1 MPSTL
6 EELPA
11 SDTGGIF
18 DDLLWKPSLDSRPNR
33 GVIDTATS
41 SLARGTHQL
50 AATGLGLGGVIAET
64 FGADQF
70 AKSFMRGYT
79 RQMAQAADIPAE
91 IGSYTN
97 IRSLSDDPEGFIRD
111 VGTYINEGVFE
122 NIPNMAASMGGGE
135 VGAIAGGAL
144 AKRGVA
150 KRVAERALGEK
161 FGAAAAERVI
171 GRGRLLG
178 AEAGAFVANTGQEI
192 GSIGG
197 DIYEKTG
204 QISVPESIV
213 GGVAAGAVETLGE
226 LGVLKKVFGEAV
238 AGKLNEKLRWKLAR
252 IGETAGKQFSKEALT
267 EAIQTGI
274 EEASAYHALNEP
286 DKPFWTP
293 ELMDSIIDSALKGGA
308 SGAVMGMGAQ
318 IVQEARR
325 KEKVNGLRA
334 AADVNRAAGNTAT
347 ADALQAKADD
357 VEFQPVTLDEL
368 KPKSAPGTTVNDQGK
383 TVLVNPETGTTDFPA
398 PQQEPA
404 TQSPNASAPT
414 TDASAPDSRKQPA
427 PVADAPLAGES
438 TSPPPAATTTE
449 PTPAAPAPEAVPQ
462 EQRPT
467 THPAVADFDRLLA
480 EQGMT
485 PEEHARGSAISADL
499 VPMPDEFRNRVYSAP
514 SKIAGKGMFASS
526 GVTAGRE
533 VAPAM
538 ILEPDGIKR
547 TPVGRY
553 VNHAD
558 DANTSLVV
566 QGNQAML
573 VAKRFIPAGEEL
585 TVNYREQAAAVEQL
599 REQLKKAEQTPAQSK
614 DEAGSVNKPDFM
626 ADYSEPFGSQ
636 KWRIKNGVGPNDT
649 LTGDQQTGWVSESPV
664 STVKG
669 SSGKIVRTV
678 NAKGEGKILG
688 VAVSEPAAAPSTA
701 KLDDIKARRSE
712 LQRKIREK
720 LKQIGS
726 APDPELLTLAAQL
739 AANYAEEGVV
749 KFKDFASRVKADM
762 GDVWQQMQRYLH
774 AAWQGAGADNAQLE
788 DVSRKEAADHLAAVD
803 KEGAT
808 GNLTTEAQNET
819 GTDIREGDKGG
830 ESTPIIGGDA
840 ATPSTD
846 EGNRGNVADSVPGT
860 GKNSGRGGNSG
871 GNGQRAGR
879 PSADTGA
886 QDAGGILGGTPA
898 GGTRANPAQSGDR
911 AGVSE
916 PAHNDVGREN
926 YHLENPESIVGGG
939 PKARFAKNQEALET
953 YHTLLSEQ
961 RSPTKAELDKLAG
974 YTGWGSFG
982 QELFNGS
989 WDFPRPKPGWEIED
1003 AWLRDQLGEEG
1014 WKSAQ
1019 QSIINAHYTDPVTV
1033 SSMWDMVR
1041 RMGFTGGRVLEPS
1054 VGIGNF
1060 FSLMPRDLM
1069 AASTLTGI
1077 ELDKSTGRMAQMLH
1091 PQANIQ
1097 IKGYQDSKTA
1107 DNFYDLVIGNW
1118 PFADVKPADRR
1129 YNHLNANLHDYF
1141 FIKALDQVRPGG
1153 IVIGI
1158 TSAGTMDKKNPAI
1171 RRYLASRAE
1180 LVDAFR
1186 LPAGTFGKYA
1196 GTSVTTDI
1204 IILKK
1209 RETPVPDPKDN
1220 WIESKEK
1227 ETPAGNFSYNKFYW
1241 DNPKNIV
1248 GTIGFGRGTTSG
1260 RPGMIVTPPPNHEQA
1275 IRNLGER
1282 VPANVFQP
1290 WAKAKG
1296 DVVTIANTDS
1306 GARQLSIVEKGGE
1319 LYQVQ
1324 GEQLVVADNLK
1335 SWKKKSIKENQQRL
1349 QEARDAIAIRSE
1361 LDTLMAAY
1369 RSGADTEAPRQRL
1382 KQAYSSFVAKHG
1394 PVRDSFMLRYM
1405 EKLQD
1410 SSAISVL
1417 NLEDDNGRPREVLER
1432 DVLRRKA
1439 SGVQAGNIDDAFA
1452 VQRNNSLHFS
1462 MEEVAKLAK
1471 TTPEAVKN
1479 RLVELGQ
1486 IFQTPTGEWQARDE
1500 YLSGNVR
1507 RKLREAEAAQ
1517 EQGVDMARNI
1527 EALKA
1532 VLPKDVPHFEIE
1544 VRMGANWVGVPD
1556 YKDFIASLIPADQ
1569 SRIAVERMATG
1580 WNVKINDD
1588 NARDSNEATVIWG
1601 SKRRDANINDILTNA
1616 MNGTQVRLYDET
1628 KEGPVFNQDAT
1639 EKVNGKIES
1648 VREQFQ
1654 KWIWQDGGRTAR
1666 LTAEYNEV
1674 ANSLVTPQRDGSYL
1688 RLEGL
1693 ALKVGSSEFDFR
1705 KHQRDAVARFT
1716 QDGKGMAAHEVGT
1729 GKTFTM
1735 AGLVMEGRRLGVFRK
1750 PIVFAHNANSAS
1762 VRSDFQAAY
1771 PSGKFLY
1778 LDSLTPQERQ
1788 ARLRQIALDDWD
1800 AIIVPHSLISRFTL
1814 SEKTMMDLA
1823 RDEIQALEDEIASVM
1838 AEIGAAYTKA
1848 DLDDPKALNKALAY
1862 KPGAHTAKK
1871 LVKQRMRIIERIQK
1885 KAQEASKE
1893 DAVLFEDL
1901 GVDAVL
1907 VDEAHE
1913 FKKISLATRKQIK
1926 GLNKDESGMGFSLS
1940 LLTDYVKKQN
1950 GGKGI
1955 FLFTGTPVTNTLNE
1969 VYNMMRYVMSNDMTE
1984 AGIQRFDDWFNMFAD
1999 SESEVEM
2006 TEAGTYEAV
2015 DRLRAFINVSELAR
2029 MAGRY
2034 FDVVFAKNMPE
2045 FKDRTSPDGMTENPV
2060 GRPFKKVIPV
2070 TSDMS
2075 PEQLEHMASIR
2086 RRFATWKAASGKIR
2100 RLMMMEGKDTPLQ
2113 LSTESSLAALDYRL
2127 VDKNAPDYKGS
2138 KANATVTRI
2147 LDIYRDSPDTT
2158 QMVFM
2163 EQGYNDYTD
2172 RTKKVKNADGTVR
2185 LDADGNPVLEK
2196 TRVEKF
2202 NLARDMVEKLM
2213 AGGVKPEEIAIF
2225 ANMKLNPAA
2234 SNPND
2239 PLRKVN
2245 RVTSAVTKEDLAAM
2259 MRAGKIRVA
2268 FGQTKTMG
2276 TGVNAQTLMRAMHHL
2291 DAPWQP
2297 GEFEQRNGRGWRQGN
2312 KWNTVREHRYFAE
2325 GSGDGKRWQFL
2336 LNKVR
2341 FITRFME
2348 ALSKTG
2354 QENLRTLE
2362 GEGADASDANDTV
2375 ADFEQSFGTAAGDP
2389 RQMLKAQLLKK
2400 IRKLEIKRDNH
2411 SSGVYRAQQTIDEV
2425 RSSQRRREQSMAK
2438 RDEDSKAFNTLAAQ
2452 PFSIEIEGKTYT
2464 DRKEADEALKRVP
2477 VQVKQEQIGQWG
2489 PFKIT
2494 SLRDNIFITGP
2505 SGFEYQASPTVGS
2518 IAANLRNIQHYTD
2531 GMRADL
2537 KRDLESIPKLEE
2549 MAKSKFSEA
2558 DKLRN
2563 TEMALKQIEA
2573 EIELSPFPAPSWLR
2587 NSVPMGSAIY
2597 LKQNGKLV
2605 SVDVAA
2611 HRWDAN
2617 NWWVL
2622 YEDASGQM
2630 RPVPYTEV
2638 LDETGNPMFEA
2649 RKFEKPP
2656 SLKAEKPETP
2666 KPNDQI
2672 EPVAGSGLLL
2682 DVPRQSKPLLAQ
2694 RNQIRRILDDME
2706 RLERESKEWDAPTI
2720 RYSRELHS
2728 SLTKRL
2734 TAIDKELLNTIAP
2747 TTDAALS
2754 IIEMLE
2760 GKLRDNLYSD
2770 PLLLTPIA
2778 KLALQLAKALL
2789 RAGRT
2794 LEVAIREAIAQA
2806 KDQMPGETV
2815 DEAKLAAAMT
2825 EGVLAAAPETKPEV
2839 RSTGE
2844 SKVSASMEEFT
2855 PETMYR
2861 TETEAGR
2868 NAAADQFINET
2879 HGGDLDKA
2887 FAAIA
2892 IDAPRGMPDSLR
2904 IITAARIAQ
2913 LAAREFRDTGDPH
2926 TEQLARKALV
2936 IAKQDGSETGQ
2947 ALQAVHQAN
2956 KQLAADEVFLNYY
2969 SANNEA
2975 IDRLLSA
2982 RFPDVVSHNIKAW
2995 LAASGREAVKAVAD
3009 LMTKTN
3015 NVTARVL
3022 RMVGRDAGVDWAS
3035 LFTSSALD
3043 QKQWQRDLF
3052 AKINEHPLLQKL
3064 ADKEKVELTNLL
3076 SEAWQ
3081 RERMKIF
3088 RREFNKNVAL
3098 PGVKETDKAKL
3109 ESALPELV
3117 KQLNLGLLENEAF
3130 RNAVAPRYGERPVT
3144 LADARALYD
3153 QAQAAQTKP
3162 EGFQRDR
3169 AFRAIYDEM
3178 QRRSGKEAREVL
3190 KGWWYASV
3198 LSGMGTQ
3205 GRNIMGNA
3213 SILAE
3218 NLAASVLRNP
3228 KAAPQLVAAM
3238 WRGMRENATQGEF
3251 KAIMSGDVT
3260 ARPGMDIK
3268 GGSNAL
3274 EIAKDSPER
3283 WKRMLSNGRYV
3294 TRFMLAADSF
3304 FYDAAAEVAAVNQI
3318 IADNKSASWPA
3329 VEAKI
3334 FDQLNLSPEKRAAAE
3349 SKAKAEGLTGTDLK
3363 RRVVEI
3369 LEQQRPSEILDAQ
3382 HRFALEATLNNEPQG
3397 LLGFTAKSLIAARKK
3412 FPPMTAVVPFIRI
3425 SANVGNM
3432 LLQHSPFGLY
3442 WVLRN
3447 WRTQGQNWEGAQRG
3461 SWSGNL
3467 IGIKP
3472 DITPEEYQQL
3482 RAKVLLSHAALV
3494 SAFAL
3499 AASGADDKDPW
3510 FQVTGSMEGIDPQK
3524 RRQLEQQGIRP
3535 YSVKFG
3541 DRSFDY
3547 RQTPWATGFATVGA
3561 WMDGYRYDPKFN
3573 DKEFA
3578 VRVASSLAS
3587 GKAVILDQ
3595 NFLSNLMVLF
3605 DRGSQTAK
3613 DASAGGALAFLG
3625 RTVGGMVP
3633 SVAKEIDSMLSPDVR
3648 KAQTAWDHFTREF
3661 PIIRRDIG
3669 TTVVNVLGEPIQ
3681 RPRYPWSWLTT
3692 EASSDPVWQALG
3704 EKAQRGV
3711 FLPAPSA
3718 AATVLE
3724 NGKRVKM
3731 TPEQFAKYQAEVGR
3745 LYREKLVRD
3754 LSRFQ
3759 AMTPDQATVYFRR
3772 EFEPLREQARMAA
3785 R

>member
-1 MPSTL
+1 MPSTF

-50 AATGLGLGGVIAET
+50 AATGLGLGGVIADT

-368 KPKSAPGTTVNDQGK
+368 KPKPAPGTTVNDQGK
-383 TVLVNPETGTTDFPA
+383 TVLVNTETGTTDFPA

-547 TPVGRY
+547 TPAGRY

-585 TVNYREQAAAVEQL
+585 TVNYREQAAAVDQL
-599 REQLKKAEQTPAQSK
+599 RQLLKKVEPLPAQSK
-614 DEAGSVNKPDFM
+614 DEAGSVNTEPKPDAIQEQIGLLAAWLKARDPEMFTEKGAM
-626 ADYSEPFGSQ
+626 VSAGKVVTAASTGTYGDILHPDNKNSRALFEMITGVKLPKSATDTKALFTGKPFPVTMPEQS
-636 KWRIKNGVGPNDT
+636 NPASVESHVAES
-649 LTGDQQTGWVSESPV
+649 DQPAKPRDPV
-664 STVKG
+664 AELDNAKKMLASIEAKLASLGRVTDDRLERTARQL
-669 SSGKIVRTV
+669 RTV
-678 NAKGEGKILG
+678 IKQLEAE
-688 VAVSEPAAAPSTA
+688 VAATNPAPAPSTA
-701 KLDDIKARRSE
+701 KLDDIKARRAE

-788 DVSRKEAADHLAAVD
+788 DVSRKEAADHLAAID

-808 GNLTTEAQNET
+808 GNLTTEAQNERPLVQRERSAEAADASSAGSPT
-819 GTDIREGDKGG
+819 EQRGDEPRGRVGGEQSAAGEGVGGERPTAATGDAGPTGGAVGAGEGTDGRPESPERVGDQRPLRGAKPSPPAVENAVLTDADAIGKGG
-830 ESTPIIGGDA
+830 LKTKVQDNFA
-840 ATPSTD
+840 AIRLLKQLEAED
-846 EGNRGNVADSVPGT
+846 
-860 GKNSGRGGNSG
+860 
-871 GNGQRAGR
+871 R
-879 PSADTGA
+879 PATVD
-886 QDAGGILGGTPA
+886 
-898 GGTRANPAQSGDR
+898 
-911 AGVSE
+911 
-916 PAHNDVGREN
+916 
-926 YHLENPESIVGGG
+926 
-939 PKARFAKNQEALET
+939 
-953 YHTLLSEQ
+953 EQ
-961 RSPTKAELDKLAG
+961 RILAR
-974 YTGWGSFG
+974 YVGWGGLKGAFDPKNKTFTKEF
-982 QELFNGS
+982 QQLRELLT
-989 WDFPRPKPGWEIED
+989 P
-1003 AWLRDQLGEEG
+1003 EEYEAARR
-1014 WKSAQ
+1014 SVLD
-1019 QSIINAHYTDPVTV
+1019 AHYTSPTIIQRGVYAALK
-1033 SSMWDMVR
+1033 R
-1041 RMGFTGGRVLEPS
+1041 FGFTGGKMVEGG
-1054 VGIGNF
+1054 VGVGHFIGF
-1060 FSLMPRDLM
+1060 MPGEWRDKSSYL
-1069 AASTLTGI
+1069 GI
-1077 ELDKSTGRMAQMLH
+1077 EKDPLTARIAQKLYPKAVIHNMGYEQADLARGTFDASAGNPPFGQQQLFDKNFKDA
-1091 PQANIQ
+1091 
-1097 IKGYQDSKTA
+1097 SKHSIH
-1107 DNFYDLVIGNW
+1107 N
-1118 PFADVKPADRR
+1118 
-1129 YNHLNANLHDYF
+1129 YF
-1141 FIKALDQVRPGG
+1141 ILKTLELLRPGG
-1153 IVIGI
+1153 V
-1158 TSAGTMDKKNPAI
+1158 AGFVVSHYFLDTLDPAAREAIASKAQFLGAI
-1171 RRYLASRAE
+1171 RLPNTAFKENANTEVTTDLVFFKRLPEGASGTSDWTQTTKLTDKESGKPITVNAWLAAHPDMMLGEMTLGGKMYAGDRQEATLAPHPNQDLGADLDKAVAKLPENQYSPVDASTTERLTTPQPVTVPDGVRVGGFYVENGKLMKRGPDVNMERTALPVELPNEKTGERIKGIIQIRDALNQLIRAE
-1180 LVDAFR
+1180 LSDDSTPEKLDKLRADLNQTYDRFV
-1186 LPAGTFGKYA
+1186 
-1196 GTSVTTDI
+1196 
-1204 IILKK
+1204 K
-1209 RETPVPDPKDN
+1209 RMGYLN
-1220 WIESKEK
+1220 
-1227 ETPAGNFSYNKFYW
+1227 
-1241 DNPKNIV
+1241 
-1248 GTIGFGRGTTSG
+1248 
-1260 RPGMIVTPPPNHEQA
+1260 EQA
-1275 IRNLGER
+1275 NRRAFFDDPESARVLGLEREFDPGVSDAVAKKNNLTARKPSAKKAAIFEKR
-1282 VPANVFQP
+1282 VNAPYQE
-1290 WAKAKG
+1290 
-1296 DVVTIANTDS
+1296 VT
-1306 GARQLSIVEKGGE
+1306 RV
-1319 LYQVQ
+1319 
-1324 GEQLVVADNLK
+1324 
-1335 SWKKKSIKENQQRL
+1335 
-1349 QEARDAIAIRSE
+1349 
-1361 LDTLMAAY
+1361 DTP
-1369 RSGADTEAPRQRL
+1369 TEALAVSMNQRGG
-1382 KQAYSSFVAKHG
+1382 VD
-1394 PVRDSFMLRYM
+1394 VDYM
-1405 EKLQD
+1405 AQITGMD
-1410 SSAISVL
+1410 
-1417 NLEDDNGRPREVLER
+1417 
-1432 DVLRRKA
+1432 RKA
-1439 SGVQAGNIDDAFA
+1439 VLDGIEGKVFN
-1452 VQRNNSLHFS
+1452 
-1462 MEEVAKLAK
+1462 
-1471 TTPEAVKN
+1471 TPEGVY
-1479 RLVELGQ
+1479 
-1486 IFQTPTGEWQARDE
+1486 QTKEQ

-1507 RKLREAEAAQ
+1507 QKLQQAEEAFRQ
-1517 EQGVDMARNI
+1517 TGDPQWQRNV

-1532 VLPKDVPHFEIE
+1532 VIPPDIHPTDIRVPVGAPWVPAKDVAQF
-1544 VRMGANWVGVPD
+1544 A
-1556 YKDFIASLIPADQ
+1556 KDLTGSDPRTVVYRKSDAGWLFTHGDTSPQ
-1569 SRIAVERMATG
+1569 WSTKRATFG
-1580 WNVKINDD
+1580 
-1588 NARDSNEATVIWG
+1588 
-1601 SKRRDANINDILTNA
+1601 DIFSTIL
-1616 MNGTQVRLYDET
+1616 
-1628 KEGPVFNQDAT
+1628 
-1639 EKVNGKIES
+1639 NGKPIVIYDRTEDDKRI
-1648 VREQFQ
+1648 VNQQETELANAKAEEIKQ
-1654 KWIWQDGGRTAR
+1654 KWADWIWQDKDRRDRLARLYNDTFNNYVDPHYDGSHLTLPGASPLVELRPHQKNVIWRTLTDMRVLYDHVVGAGKTFAGIAAFMEMKRVGRVRKPLFVVPNHLVVQWRDEFVKLYPNANILYAQPSDFEKDKRQKLFAKMLTGEYDAIIIGHSPFKKIGVSAEIEKGLLNEMLAEITSTIEEMKKAEGRGGRGSRA
-1666 LTAEYNEV
+1666 V
-1674 ANSLVTPQRDGSYL
+1674 ANAERTKESIQAKLQK
-1688 RLEGL
+1688 L
-1693 ALKVGSSEFDFR
+1693 AD
-1705 KHQRDAVARFT
+1705 
-1716 QDGKGMAAHEVGT
+1716 GT
-1729 GKTFTM
+1729 GKRDSVATFEELGID
-1735 AGLVMEGRRLGVFRK
+1735 GLF
-1750 PIVFAHNANSAS
+1750 
-1762 VRSDFQAAY
+1762 
-1771 PSGKFLY
+1771 
-1778 LDSLTPQERQ
+1778 
-1788 ARLRQIALDDWD
+1788 
-1800 AIIVPHSLISRFTL
+1800 
-1814 SEKTMMDLA
+1814 
-1823 RDEIQALEDEIASVM
+1823 
-1838 AEIGAAYTKA
+1838 
-1848 DLDDPKALNKALAY
+1848 
-1862 KPGAHTAKK
+1862 
-1871 LVKQRMRIIERIQK
+1871 
-1885 KAQEASKE
+1885 
-1893 DAVLFEDL
+1893 
-1901 GVDAVL
+1901 

-1913 FKKISLATRKQIK
+1913 FKNLFYTTQMQNVAGLGSPEGSAKAFDLYLKTRYLNQRYGGKAPMVFATGTPISNSLVEMFTMQRYLQPEMLEQAGMKTLDAWARVFADVKGVYEVDPTGTGYRLATRLANFQNVGELASTYRTVADVITMDDLRAQAEAAGKRFPVPK
-1926 GLNKDESGMGFSLS
+1926 
-1940 LLTDYVKKQN
+1940 VK
-1950 GGKGI
+1950 GGKPQNMVSDRTPEQAAYFGI
-1955 FLFTGTPVTNTLNE
+1955 ETQQTDHNGKPLF
-1969 VYNMMRYVMSNDMTE
+1969 
-1984 AGIQRFDDWFNMFAD
+1984 D
-1999 SESEVEM
+1999 SEGNPVM
-2006 TEAGTYEAV
+2006 GYAPGTILYRV
-2015 DRLRAFINVSELAR
+2015 D
-2029 MAGRY
+2029 
-2034 FDVVFAKNMPE
+2034 NMPDDPRE
-2045 FKDRTSPDGMTENPV
+2045 DNMLKLTNDARKAGLDMRLVNPSAPDRPESKVNKAVAEIVKTYRQWDADKGTQLVFCDLSVPSSARGKATEKAITQQTEHETVKDQPNE
-2060 GRPFKKVIPV
+2060 
-2070 TSDMS
+2070 
-2075 PEQLEHMASIR
+2075 
-2086 RRFATWKAASGKIR
+2086 
-2100 RLMMMEGKDTPLQ
+2100 
-2113 LSTESSLAALDYRL
+2113 TESSGTDTSEQGVSVDELLADQSKFSVYDDVKAKLVKAGIPAEQIAFIHDYDTPEKKQKLFAAVNRGDVRVLMGSTPKLGAGTNVQERL
-2127 VDKNAPDYKGS
+2127 VA
-2138 KANATVTRI
+2138 
-2147 LDIYRDSPDTT
+2147 L
-2158 QMVFM
+2158 
-2163 EQGYNDYTD
+2163 
-2172 RTKKVKNADGTVR
+2172 
-2185 LDADGNPVLEK
+2185 
-2196 TRVEKF
+2196 
-2202 NLARDMVEKLM
+2202 
-2213 AGGVKPEEIAIF
+2213 
-2225 ANMKLNPAA
+2225 
-2234 SNPND
+2234 
-2239 PLRKVN
+2239 
-2245 RVTSAVTKEDLAAM
+2245 
-2259 MRAGKIRVA
+2259 
-2268 FGQTKTMG
+2268 
-2276 TGVNAQTLMRAMHHL
+2276 HHL
-2291 DAPWQP
+2291 DAPWRP
-2297 GEFEQRNGRGWRQGN
+2297 SDLEQREGRIIRQGN
-2312 KWNTVREHRYFAE
+2312 ALYQRDPDNFEVAVNRYATALTYDTRMWQLIEHKARGIE
-2325 GSGDGKRWQFL
+2325 GFRLADRSTRTIEDVSGEAANASDMKAAASGDPLIQKE
-2336 LNKVR
+2336 
-2341 FITRFME
+2341 IE
-2348 ALSKTG
+2348 
-2354 QENLRTLE
+2354 LRNDRNRLE
-2362 GEGADASDANDTV
+2362 
-2375 ADFEQSFGTAAGDP
+2375 
-2389 RQMLKAQLLKK
+2389 LLKK
-2400 IRKLEIKRDNH
+2400 GWDRNRFEMEHQVPWLKDYDLRYQSAVDAADAKI
-2411 SSGVYRAQQTIDEV
+2411 AQRQEKPD
-2425 RSSQRRREQSMAK
+2425 
-2438 RDEDSKAFNTLAAQ
+2438 
-2452 PFSIEIEGKTYT
+2452 PFKFALPDGKETE
-2464 DRKEADEALKRVP
+2464 DRKDVAKVIVD
-2477 VQVKQEQIGQWG
+2477 G
-2489 PFKIT
+2489 
-2494 SLRDNIFITGP
+2494 
-2505 SGFEYQASPTVGS
+2505 
-2518 IAANLRNIQHYTD
+2518 IAANKVNDWLGTYRGFKFAWWLDRSGSSPAIRITTIPAGAMQAQTVTNFTLGDEISGTGLIQRLD
-2531 GMRADL
+2531 
-2537 KRDLESIPKLEE
+2537 
-2549 MAKSKFSEA
+2549 
-2558 DKLRN
+2558 N
-2563 TEMALKQIEA
+2563 
-2573 EIELSPFPAPSWLR
+2573 
-2587 NSVPMGSAIY
+2587 Y
-2597 LKQNGKLV
+2597 LNGFEQEK
-2605 SVDVAA
+2605 DVAA
-2611 HRWDAN
+2611 IVRDNQKSQLAEIKSE
-2617 NWWVL
+2617 L
-2622 YEDASGQM
+2622 AKPFPRAEDLASVTQ
-2630 RPVPYTEV
+2630 EH
-2638 LDETGNPMFEA
+2638 NAA
-2649 RKFEKPP
+2649 RQQLMDKKRAKAGAP
-2656 SLKAEKPETP
+2656 ST
-2666 KPNDQI
+2666 
-2672 EPVAGSGLLL
+2672 
-2682 DVPRQSKPLLAQ
+2682 Q
-2694 RNQIRRILDDME
+2694 RAIDYIDTLTAKLN
-2706 RLERESKEWDAPTI
+2706 
-2720 RYSRELHS
+2720 
-2728 SLTKRL
+2728 SLT
-2734 TAIDKELLNTIAP
+2734 
-2747 TTDAALS
+2747 
-2754 IIEMLE
+2754 
-2760 GKLRDNLYSD
+2760 YSD
-2770 PLLLTPIA
+2770 PLMLVPVA
-2778 KLALQLAKALL
+2778 KLALKIARAMLKA
-2789 RAGRT
+2789 GYT
-2794 LEVAIREAIAQA
+2794 LETAIREAIRQA
-2806 KDQMPGETV
+2806 KAQMPEDKT
-2815 DEAKLAAAMT
+2815 DPHALEKSMSDAITA
-2825 EGVLAAAPETKPEV
+2825 EAPETKPEV

-2913 LAAREFRDTGDPH
+2913 LAAREFRATGDPH

-3205 GRNIMGNA
+3205 GRNIIGNA

-3283 WKRMLSNGRYV
+3283 WKRLLSNGRYV

-3349 SKAKAEGLTGTDLK
+3349 AKAKAEGLTGTDLK

-3648 KAQTAWDHFTREF
+3648 KAQMSWDHFTREF
-3661 PIIRRDIG
+3661 PVIRRDIG
-3669 TTVVNVLGEPIQ
+3669 TPVVNVLGEPIQ

-3759 AMTPDQATVYFRR
+3759 AMTPEQATVYFRR